1 MDTQNIKI
9 AFVTDDGT
17 TISPHFGRA
26 RYFEVITVENGR
38 ISRRE
43 KREKTGHH
51 TFSGEEHGD
60 AHEEGKHGFDEH
72 SRHKHESMLASIT
85 DCQVVVARGMGAGAY
100 DHITEAKMKPILTSL
115 KTIDEAVQEIISGRI
130 TDHPERLH

>member
-1 MDTQNIKI
+1 MDTHSIKI

-26 RYFEVITVENGR
+26 RYFEVLTVENGG
-38 ISRRE
+38 ISGRE

-51 TFSGEEHGD
+51 TFSREEHHHT
-60 AHEEGKHGFDEH
+60 HEEGKHGFDEH
-72 SRHKHESMLASIT
+72 SRHKHDSMFASIT

-100 DHITEAKMKPILTSL
+100 DHITEAKMKPILTNIT
-115 KTIDEAVQEIISGRI
+115 TIDEAIQAIINGSI